1 MHTICILLLASQAFA
16 MDNLKV
22 AFEWKKLDFM
32 YPSANEKSAA
42 LESQQLIPENNLP
55 LGLEVYQDRLFV
67 TIPRWKPG
75 VAASLAYIYLNDT
88 PSDPILRPYPNWEA
102 HRIHDNDNPEIVSPF
117 RIRAD
122 QCGRL
127 WVLDTGFT
135 DIAEESIKDV
145 TPPRL
150 LIYDL
155 HNDELLRSHII
166 PKEQR
171 NNESFFANIVVED
184 HDCEDSYA
192 YLADLNRPG
201 LVVYSWKKQTSWL
214 VKNNY
219 FHFDPLAGVLN
230 VSGIEFI
237 WSDGIFGLAL
247 SGPDSEGYSTLYFHP
262 MISYNEYSVS
272 TKILRNETLA
282 NQSFQE
288 FKFLGSRGPKSQS
301 GASFLHKKSN
311 VLFYA
316 LINLNAVACWRTTN
330 PKYTMLSQG
339 RIFMSNE
346 TMVFPNDIKVDTN
359 DNLWVLSDKLP
370 AFLYKGL
377 NYNEVN
383 FRILTAK
390 VADAIRGTAC
400 DSKLVVSPT
409 IMDKIMPSNN
419 PNPVNPVSNEIN
431 NREERKSGSAIV
443 QAELGLLL
451 VSLFAILR

>member
-1 MHTICILLLASQAFA
+1 
-16 MDNLKV
+16 
-22 AFEWKKLDFM
+22 
-32 YPSANEKSAA
+32 
-42 LESQQLIPENNLP
+42 
-55 LGLEVYQDRLFV
+55 
-67 TIPRWKPG
+67 
-75 VAASLAYIYLNDT
+75 
-88 PSDPILRPYPNWEA
+88 
-102 HRIHDNDNPEIVSPF
+102 
-117 RIRAD
+117 
-122 QCGRL
+122 
-127 WVLDTGFT
+127 
-135 DIAEESIKDV
+135 
-145 TPPRL
+145 
-150 LIYDL
+150 
-155 HNDELLRSHII
+155 
-166 PKEQR
+166 
-171 NNESFFANIVVED
+171 
-184 HDCEDSYA
+184 
-192 YLADLNRPG
+192 
-201 LVVYSWKKQTSWL
+201 
-214 VKNNY
+214 
-219 FHFDPLAGVLN
+219 
-230 VSGIEFI
+230 
-237 WSDGIFGLAL
+237 
-247 SGPDSEGYSTLYFHP
+247 

-301 GASFLHKKSN
+301 GASFLHKKTN